1 MAEERKLQEL
11 QMQAAEAGHI
21 DKVERLEFMYKGG
34 PMTSEDQ
41 DAYLLGEKKYEPPKE
56 ENELEKVSAAPGA
69 LLADAVGSKNETW
82 NKLNAD
88 PLLMMRMQEQEARKN
103 VTQNP
108 IKMARSSAR
117 WRRSGEEGRRSARR
131 GDEEGEEEGEKGS
144 HQREGSKRGVGGGGV
159 RRGQTSRISQGKAF
173 GAEPI
178 LFEFLVVGPIAVA
191 VAVAVAVAFA
201 APRRRSREGS
211 EAEPKSGKGPPR
223 GTPQNVR
230 ARRRGAQDGAKGTV

>member
-1 MAEERKLQEL
+1 MQAEVWKREQEKAHEERKLEEFRKEVAEERKLQEL

-108 IKMARSSAR
+108 IKMAQIKREVAALR
-117 WRRSGEEGRRSARR
+117 
-131 GDEEGEEEGEKGS
+131 EKKK
-144 HQREGSKRGVGGGGV
+144 QKKREKKAMKKAKKKAKKEAIREKV
-159 RRGQTSRISQGKAF
+159 RREVLGEAASAAAAWLERGPASACPANTSQHATTTLSC
-173 GAEPI
+173 
-178 LFEFLVVGPIAVA
+178 
-191 VAVAVAVAFA
+191 
-201 APRRRSREGS
+201 SSSNGS
-211 EAEPKSGKGPPR
+211 CKRTRHGLES
-223 GTPQNVR
+223 
-230 ARRRGAQDGAKGTV
+230 

>member
-1 MAEERKLQEL
+1 MQAEVWKREQEKAHEERKLEEMKKEIAEERKMQEL
-11 QMQAAEAGHI
+11 TDQAAEAGHVQ
-21 DKVERLEFMYKGG
+21 KVERLEFMYKGG

-108 IKMARSSAR
+108 IKMAQIKREVAALREKKKQKKREKKAMKKAKKKAKKPPAAPRAR
-117 WRRSGEEGRRSARR
+117 RRARR
-131 GDEEGEEEGEKGS
+131 G
-144 HQREGSKRGVGGGGV
+144 
-159 RRGQTSRISQGKAF
+159 
-173 GAEPI
+173 
-178 LFEFLVVGPIAVA
+178 
-191 VAVAVAVAFA
+191 A
-201 APRRRSREGS
+201 APRAAAAAAARATTTTRATMTSRRRSRGRAEG
-211 EAEPKSGKGPPR
+211 
-223 GTPQNVR
+223 
-230 ARRRGAQDGAKGTV
+230 ARRQRRGRGRGGGRGGEGRRR